1 MTEVGT
7 DCCICKPNPF
17 LLGYQSFN
25 LKRPGVCYKVTL
37 CICTGDIVGIHNLFS
52 CSQWPELKMF
62 WHALIGE
69 KETRTK
75 VKADIFKEDFLMN
88 GESTS
93 SNEKG

>member
-1 MTEVGT
+1 M
-7 DCCICKPNPF
+7 
-17 LLGYQSFN
+17 
-25 LKRPGVCYKVTL
+25 
-37 CICTGDIVGIHNLFS
+37 GIHNLFS